1 MNLREK
7 TLVIIGITLVGL
19 VTILYAASQII
30 IMNSFAELEEETA
43 RQDVKRVLNAL
54 SNDLDTIDST
64 TYDWAAWDDTYAF
77 IESRNADY
85 IESNLIDSTFV
96 TLKLN
101 IMMFVHSSGKIIFKK
116 AVDLEEEAEIP
127 FPQSLEH
134 QISLKDYL
142 IRHSD
147 VESYITGIL
156 LLPEGP
162 LLVASRPVLTSND
175 EGPIRGT
182 LIMGRYLDDAKCGYL
197 EEVTHVSFTVHRI
210 DSAMPSDFE
219 TAVPFLEGESIF
231 IQPLNEETVAGYTVV
246 NDVYGNPALVLR
258 TDALRSIYSQGQASM
273 RYFVVSLLAAGAVF
287 GVVIMVLLESQVLSR
302 LVYLSE
308 RISTIGERDDLSQRI
323 TMTGKDELSTLV
335 DTINQMIE
343 TIEQS
348 HKRLE
353 ESVKEKEVLL
363 KEIHHRVKNNMQ
375 VISSLL
381 NLQSAYIKDETL
393 REMFEEAQ
401 NRIRS
406 MSLIHEKLYQSKE
419 LAHINFKEYIKAL
432 TTDLVRSFGANR
444 GKIAIVINVEDI
456 SLDIDTAIPCGLIIN
471 ELVSNSL
478 KHGFPDGRKGE
489 IVVAL
494 GRVEGGIELRVA
506 DNGVGIPE
514 GVEIKKT
521 RSLGLRLVTILAED
535 QLQGGIELERDGG
548 TDFRITF

>member
-7 TLVIIGITLVGL
+7 TLIIIGVTLAGL
-19 VTILYAASQII
+19 VTILYAASQTI
-30 IMNSFAELEEETA
+30 IMSSFVELEEQTA

-54 SNDLDTIDST
+54 SNDLAAMNST
-64 TYDWAAWDDTYAF
+64 TYDWAAWNDTYAF
-77 IESRNADY
+77 IENKNSDY
-85 IESNLIDSTFV
+85 IESNLMDSTFT
-96 TLKLN
+96 TLNLN
-101 IMMFVHSSGKIIFKK
+101 IMMFVHSSGKIIFEK
-116 AVDLEEEAEIP
+116 AVDLEEGVEIL
-127 FPQSLEH
+127 FPRSLEH
-134 QISLKDYL
+134 HISLKDYL

-162 LLVASRPVLTSND
+162 LLVVSRPVLTSND

-182 LIMGRYLDDAKCGYL
+182 LIMGRYLNNAECEHL
-197 EEVTHVSFTVHRI
+197 AEVTQVPITVYRI

-219 TAVPFLEGESIF
+219 TACTILKDTSIF
-231 IQPLNEETVAGYTVV
+231 IQPLSEETVAGYTVL
-246 NDVYGNPALVLR
+246 NDIYKNPALILR
-258 TDALRSIYSQGQASM
+258 TDAPRSIYKQGQASM
-273 RYFVVSLLAAGAVF
+273 HYFILSLLVAGVVF
-287 GVVIMVLLESQVLSR
+287 GVVIIVLLESQVLFR
-302 LVYLSE
+302 LMYLSQ

-323 TMTGKDELSTLV
+323 TMTGKDELSTLA

-375 VISSLL
+375 IISSLL
-381 NLQSAYIKDETL
+381 NLQSAHTKDKTL
-393 REMFEEAQ
+393 RKMFEEAQ

-406 MSLIHEKLYQSKE
+406 MRLIHEKLYQSKE
-419 LAHINFKEYIKAL
+419 LGHIDFKEYLKAL
-432 TTDLVRSFGANR
+432 TTDLVRSFGVNTDN
-444 GKIAIVINVEDI
+444 IAIVIIAENI
-456 SLDIDTAIPCGLIIN
+456 LLDIDTAIPCGLIIN

-478 KHGFPDGRKGE
+478 KYAFPDGRKGE
-489 IVVAL
+489 IMVAL
-494 GRVEGGIELRVA
+494 EPVEGSIELRVA

-514 GVEIKKT
+514 GLDIKNT

-535 QLQGGIELERDGG
+535 QLQGSITLKRDYG
-548 TDFRITF
+548 TEFCITF